1 MWRGRLS
8 CSPKRKSARRG
19 DDKKTLCVAVAVAAI
34 AVVLVM
40 LFRCQ
45 EEHVA
50 TCCLAYGQNVGGTIH
65 YAFENGSDSTA
76 YDRLLTMRNVWLSP
90 DFRSRVYQRVCV
102 QCVNVPTNDIIN
114 TVSSVEVEIRQQ
126 KASVLVRAKSPAYDL
141 ACVCARAFSS
151 EIVALAAVQGQESK
165 KKGFNQLNRN
175 CEKQERYVVSL
186 RRKLFQFKTERAHL
200 EGSKIKEME
209 NMLAL
214 QERTLAAMKADADKL
229 QTENSWYGFFVERD
243 DDGEVTK
250 IQ

>member
-19 DDKKTLCVAVAVAAI
+19 DDKKTLCVAFVVAASAV

-114 TVSSVEVEIRQQ
+114 TVSSVEV
-126 KASVLVRAKSPAYDL
+126 VLVRAKSPAYDL
-141 ACVCARAFSS
+141 ASVCARASSS

-186 RRKLFQFKTERAHL
+186 RRKLFQFKAERAHL
-200 EGSKIKEME
+200 EASKIKEME

-229 QTENSWYGFFVERD
+229 QAENSWYGFFVEMD